1 MFQMGIYLTQ
11 VTTACRFSGCGILS
25 ARPAEIGAALLERGG
40 LSGVSVPTSLAG
52 WILLPALWRPEGL
65 ASFRFAVGV
74 RGLSSSGFGDCG
86 NGFSRQPIAADLVV
100 PSGVVGD

>member
-11 VTTACRFSGCGILS
+11 VTTTSSFSCCGRLS
-25 ARPAEIGAALLERGG
+25 AGPAGTGAALLDRGG
-40 LSGVSVPTSLAG
+40 LPGVSVSTSLAG